1 MGWAGVID
9 GLRALQHGPL
19 LPETNMPGLVLL
31 LLEEERR
38 LCTVAEGTLQEDCCA
53 NRKNTQRK
61 STITD
66 NDEEVGICESECFT
80 LIILSQ
86 TLAPCLEEV
95 ARLC

>member
-1 MGWAGVID
+1 MGLVGVID
-9 GLRALQHGPL
+9 GLSALQHGPL

-61 STITD
+61 STVTD
-66 NDEEVGICESECFT
+66 NDEEVGICESVCFT

-86 TLAPCLEEV
+86 TPAPCLEEV